1 MLRTRQE
8 NKAAALSPPTGAAQ
22 TDSDRDESG
31 CLQDAPSG
39 NEPSKRKRF
48 LNRALRRLDTALG
61 RYSFALRIVL
71 ALTFSMALL
80 VVASQIFF
88 THAISQQLIDQG
100 SRYYGADGVALEKA
114 YREGSGPADAMDDT
128 LDLVDSLRDRPDV
141 VSATLFDSAM
151 REVVAPRDSNLRG
164 RLDPN
169 PKFNAALSKGRSF
182 SGVETEGEEGGSRFE
197 FIVPVKLDGRR
208 YVLEVNQDASAL
220 NTQVAALRNE
230 TVIFSTIALIVAM
243 VLFYF
248 VAGRA
253 LVRRHGKARKGAS
266 RDPLTDLGNH
276 SVFQE
281 ELARA
286 VAFAA
291 RRSEPVALALVDL
304 DDFKLVNDRFGH
316 RRGDEVLAEVAVVL
330 ESGRVEDRAFRI
342 GGDEFALL
350 MPGSDYR
357 RARIAL
363 ERLLAKA
370 TSSRNPMSLTA
381 GIAVITPGVEGDP
394 AALWEQADAALY
406 EGKRTGGGR
415 VTEFDEVA
423 ERLSVITPDKVHS
436 LRSLLAEPRLEV
448 AFQPIWKL
456 RDNEILGFEALARPW
471 PGYGFEGPAEAFAV
485 AEKIGRAG
493 DLDALCRAAALA
505 RVDELPEDV
514 LLFLNLN
521 PQSLIHGTVDGDR
534 LLRTVEGVGLD
545 PKRVV
550 LEISERS
557 PARLDHVIASAK
569 GLRQLGFRLA
579 LDDVGTGNSGLE
591 MLRDL
596 PVDFVKIDQSVVA
609 PAVDDPK
616 AQALLMAIIAFA
628 QRADAFVIAEG
639 IESEQILSFVRH
651 AHEMEVMNDRVI
663 DGGQGFALGRPDPN
677 LISAPSEAPP
687 ISDISVSR
695 SAARAEEPL

>member
-1 MLRTRQE
+1 MT
-8 NKAAALSPPTGAAQ
+8 AALSSPTGAAQ
-22 TDSDRDESG
+22 TDSGRDEFGHS
-31 CLQDAPSG
+31 QDAPHG
-39 NEPSKRKRF
+39 NEPPSKRGRH
-48 LNRALRRLDTALG
+48 LNRALHRLGTGLR
-61 RYSFALRIVL
+61 RYSFALRIAL
-71 ALTFSMALL
+71 ALTFSMAML

-88 THAISQQLIDQG
+88 TDAITQQLIGQG
-100 SRYYGADGVALEKA
+100 SRYYGAEGVAVEKA

-141 VSATLFDSAM
+141 VSATLFNSEM

-182 SGVETEGEEGGSRFE
+182 SGVETEGEDGASRFE
-197 FIVPVKLDGRR
+197 FVVPVKLDGRR

-220 NTQVAALRNE
+220 NTQVAALRDK
-230 TVIFSTIALIVAM
+230 TVLFSTIALIVALA
-243 VLFYF
+243 LFYF

-253 LVRRHGKARKGAS
+253 LVRRHGKALKGAS

-281 ELARA
+281 ELGRA

-316 RRGDEVLAEVAVVL
+316 RRGDEVLGEVAVVL

-350 MPGSDYR
+350 MPGSDHK

-370 TSSRNPMSLTA
+370 ASDRNPMSLTA
-381 GIAVITPGVEGDP
+381 GIAVITAGVDGDP

-415 VTEFDEVA
+415 VMVFDEVA
-423 ERLSVITPDKVHS
+423 ERLSVVTSDKVHS
-436 LRSLLAEPRLEV
+436 LRSLLAEPRLET

-456 RDNEILGFEALARPW
+456 QDNEILGFEALARPW

-485 AEKIGRAG
+485 AEKIGRAHE
-493 DLDALCRAAALA
+493 LDAVCRAAALA
-505 RVDELPEDV
+505 RADELPEGV
-514 LLFLNLN
+514 LLFLNVN
-521 PQSLIHGTVDGDR
+521 PQSLVHGTVDGDR
-534 LLRTVEGVGLD
+534 LLRAVKGAGLD

-550 LEISERS
+550 LEIPERS

-569 GLRQLGFRLA
+569 RLRQLGFQLA

-596 PVDFVKIDQSVVA
+596 PVDFVKIDQSVIA

-628 QRADAFVIAEG
+628 RRANAFVIAEG
-639 IESEQILSFVRH
+639 IESERILSFVRN
-651 AHEMEVMNDRVI
+651 AHEMKVMNDRVI
-663 DGGQGFALGRPDPN
+663 DGGQGFILGRPDPD
-677 LISAPSEAPP
+677 LTSAPREGPSNSN
-687 ISDISVSR
+687 ITVSLAT
-695 SAARAEEPL
+695 AAAAGEPL